1 MCVRCAAKFI
11 TCRTGDTNIV
21 RTNAPPKLNS
31 SVTAEPSPNVTKLIV
46 NGNANNSLTI
56 IGDVTRSFA
65 KISGVGLCEMIRFVL
80 RYFSDFKSGFA
91 LIVLCAVV
99 TAAADLL
106 MPYLSAKF
114 IDEILSSREIGRLY
128 FFVGGL
134 FALNVLS
141 LAANWFYVI
150 FSTKLRAR
158 ITNKLIA
165 DLTGDV
171 WRARLQFQTDMIYL
185 AKRVEKDSDDL
196 IAFVLGSVI
205 DVAIQAVLLVMAT
218 IFLASVGGKW
228 LLIFAATATLHAT
241 VFVALKKKL
250 FTLSTA
256 VRETESKYFESLSDN
271 FFYVLRIKLHSLQ
284 EEFAATFNRAFE
296 NFFAAGLS
304 ESKIR
309 FWFAYGNA
317 NTAKIFTVLIFLL
330 GGLDVLDGTLT
341 VGNFVALNG
350 YFTFA
355 MHGVSYFMT
364 LGQGRQNALAAYMRI
379 TEIKNMPPEVNGTR
393 ILQGVNSI
401 EIRGVDLSFGERQ
414 ILTNFSGRFECGKIY
429 CIVGRNGVGKSTLM
443 NLICGIVRPS
453 RGEIFFDGI
462 ALRDVD
468 MIHLR
473 RNLIAVVEQKD
484 FLKND
489 TASGGERRRASIST
503 ALAKSADVL
512 IMDEPDNNLDVT
524 AVDVLIDKIRAD
536 KSKRITLIIS
546 HDERLIAVADEIL
559 TLA

>member
-1 MCVRCAAKFI
+1 M
-11 TCRTGDTNIV
+11 
-21 RTNAPPKLNS
+21 
-31 SVTAEPSPNVTKLIV
+31 
-46 NGNANNSLTI
+46 
-56 IGDVTRSFA
+56 
-65 KISGVGLCEMIRFVL
+65 
-80 RYFSDFKSGFA
+80 
-91 LIVLCAVV
+91 
-99 TAAADLL
+99 
-106 MPYLSAKF
+106 
-114 IDEILSSREIGRLY
+114 
-128 FFVGGL
+128 
-134 FALNVLS
+134 
-141 LAANWFYVI
+141 
-150 FSTKLRAR
+150 
-158 ITNKLIA
+158 
-165 DLTGDV
+165 
-171 WRARLQFQTDMIYL
+171 
-185 AKRVEKDSDDL
+185 

-228 LLIFAATATLHAT
+228 LLIFAATATFHAA
-241 VFVALKKKL
+241 VFFALKKKL
-250 FTLSTA
+250 FALSTA

-284 EEFAATFNRAFE
+284 TEFAATFNCAFE
-296 NFFAAGLS
+296 KFFAAGLS

-330 GGLDVLDGTLT
+330 GGLDVLNGALT

-379 TEIKNMPPEVNGTR
+379 AEIKNMPPEVNGTR
-393 ILQGVNSI
+393 ILASVNSI
-401 EIRGVDLSFGERQ
+401 EIRGVDLSFGERR
-414 ILTNFSGRFECGKIY
+414 ILTNFSGRFERGKIY
-429 CIVGRNGVGKSTLM
+429 CIVGRNGVGKSTLI

-453 RGEIFFDGI
+453 RGGIFFDGI
-462 ALRDVD
+462 ALADID

-489 TASGGERRRASIST
+489 TASGGERRKASIST

-512 IMDEPDNNLDVT
+512 IMDEPDNNLDAA
-524 AVDVLIDKIRAD
+524 AVDVLIDRIRAD

-546 HDERLIAVADEIL
+546 HDERLIAVSDEVL
-559 TLA
+559 TLTD

>member
-1 MCVRCAAKFI
+1 
-11 TCRTGDTNIV
+11 
-21 RTNAPPKLNS
+21 
-31 SVTAEPSPNVTKLIV
+31 
-46 NGNANNSLTI
+46 
-56 IGDVTRSFA
+56 
-65 KISGVGLCEMIRFVL
+65 MIRFAL
-80 RYFSDFKSGFA
+80 RYIGDFKSGFA

-114 IDEILSSREIGRLY
+114 IDDILSSRDVGRLY

-134 FALNVLS
+134 LTLNVVS

-218 IFLASVGGKW
+218 IFLATVGGKW
-228 LLIFAATATLHAT
+228 LLIFAATAALHAAG
-241 VFVALKKKL
+241 FVALKKKL
-250 FTLSTA
+250 FALSTA

-284 EEFAATFNRAFE
+284 EEFAAAFSRAFE
-296 NFFAAGLS
+296 KFFAAGLS
-304 ESKIR
+304 ESKVR

-330 GGLDVLDGTLT
+330 GGIDVLDGTLT

-364 LGQGRQNALAAYMRI
+364 LGQGRQNALAAYERI
-379 TEIKNMPPEVNGTR
+379 NEIKNMPPEVNGTK
-393 ILQGVNSI
+393 ILQRVNSI
-401 EIRGVDLSFGERQ
+401 EIRGVDFSFGERR
-414 ILTNFSGRFECGKIY
+414 ILTNFSRRFTRGKIY
-429 CIVGRNGVGKSTLM
+429 CVVGRNGVGKSTLM

-453 RGEIFFDGI
+453 RGEIFFDGVP
-462 ALRDVD
+462 LREVD

-512 IMDEPDNNLDVT
+512 IMDEPDNNLDAA
-524 AVDVLIDKIRAD
+524 AVDGLIDKILVD
-536 KSKRITLIIS
+536 KSNRITLIIS
-546 HDERLIAVADEIL
+546 HDERLIGLADEVL
-559 TLA
+559 NLLSFRVERK